1 MAAQF
6 LFRVH
11 PTSGLPLYRQLVD
24 QARQHV
30 ASGRLPAGEFLP
42 SVRQTA
48 LELEINPMTVSK
60 AYSLLERDGVVEFVR
75 GQGMRVADGRA
86 ESNRS
91 LLERQKELV
100 PLLRQVVAEAHLL
113 ALTPKQVR
121 SLLDGVFKEFK
132 AK

>member
-1 MAAQF
+1 M
-6 LFRVH
+6 
-11 PTSGLPLYRQLVD
+11 
-24 QARQHV
+24 